1 MNRMYTMNDQSNMR
15 FYQLPKQL
23 FENPYYKEMNIGSKT
38 MYAILRDRQDLSI
51 ANKWVDNKGFIFFYY
66 DVNNLSEYMNIST
79 STINRYKKEL
89 HKYQLLVEVRQGLNK
104 PNRLY
109 ILKPESVENALI
121 SQNDYSR
128 TVIMINQD
136 MSKSLSNDTE
146 IKETEI
152 KDTNILHRSDFDV
165 RVMNL
170 LNSFAIN
177 KFSKGIRKHNGNYD
191 LEVLEDMA
199 DEELLEVF
207 ELHLT
212 KYAYCNMDYLQTI
225 QYREL

>member
-1 MNRMYTMNDQSNMR
+1 MNDQSNMR

-109 ILKPESVENALI
+109 ILKPASVENALI

>member
-1 MNRMYTMNDQSNMR
+1 MNDQSNMR

-51 ANKWVDNKGFIFFYY
+51 ANKWVDDKGFIFFYY

-128 TVIMINQD
+128 TVIMISQD

-146 IKETEI
+146 LKETEI
-152 KDTNILHRSDFDV
+152 KDTNLLRRSHFDV
-165 RVMNL
+165 RVLNL
-170 LNSFAIN
+170 LNSFSIN
-177 KFSKGIRKHNGNYD
+177 KFGKGIRKHKGNYD
-191 LEVLEDMA
+191 LEVLEDMV

-207 ELHLT
+207 EEHLI
-212 KYAYCNMDYLQTI
+212 KYEYCNMDYLQTI